1 MFTDTFDPSQVYK
14 VYVVQSQ
21 RKSSLNQNHKF
32 EKKNSI
38 HSIISGAKCDSCDED
53 ERRRC
58 ATAIIVKPWCEMKP
72 LLW

>member
-32 EKKNSI
+32 EKKQTI

-58 ATAIIVKPWCEMKP
+58 ATAIIVKPWCKMKP

>member
-32 EKKNSI
+32 EKKIQSI
-38 HSIISGAKCDSCDED
+38 LSFQEQNVIVVTKMKEED
-53 ERRRC
+53 
-58 ATAIIVKPWCEMKP
+58 V
-72 LLW
+72 LLQ

>member
-32 EKKNSI
+32 EKKTQSI
-38 HSIISGAKCDSCDED
+38 LSFQEQNVIVVTKMKEED
-53 ERRRC
+53 
-58 ATAIIVKPWCEMKP
+58 V
-72 LLW
+72 LLQ

>member
-32 EKKNSI
+32 EKKNQSI
-38 HSIISGAKCDSCDED
+38 LSFQ
-53 ERRRC
+53 
-58 ATAIIVKPWCEMKP
+58 
-72 LLW
+72 